1 MTYTPG
7 IYADISNSDYH
18 ADPAL
23 GSTSLK
29 TLALKTPAHWKHERD
44 NPVHKDVFDLGTAIH
59 SIVLEQDESN
69 IEEVEASSW
78 QTKKAQ
84 EAKVAARAEGKVPL
98 LTKDLELARAIGASV
113 MKDPDASL
121 MLAGHKA
128 EQSVFWEEDG
138 LMLKCRPD
146 ALNHGLIA
154 DLKSIIT
161 ADPNTFGKTAAD
173 LGYYMSAAHYQD
185 GMETITGERMPFL
198 FILAEKTAPYLPAV
212 VELDEEAL
220 EYGRRMNTRAKNI
233 YRRCLETGEYPGYT
247 PRGRISLPGWA
258 INRMDDLLLE
268 TEPAN
273 V

>member
-1 MTYTPG
+1 MAQIIDG
-7 IYADISNSDYH
+7 MSNADYH
-18 ADPAL
+18 AHAAL

-29 TLALKTPAHWKHERD
+29 TLATKTPAHYKWQAEH
-44 NPVHKDVFDLGTAIH
+44 PIHKDVFDLGTAIH

-69 IEEVEASSW
+69 ILEVEASSW

-84 EAKVAARAEGKVPL
+84 EAKAAARAEGKVPL
-98 LTKDLELARAIGASV
+98 LTKDLELARAIGKSV
-113 MKDPDASL
+113 MSHPLASR
-121 MLAGHKA
+121 MLTGHKA

-146 ALNHGLIA
+146 ALNYGMIA

-173 LGYYMSAAHYQD
+173 LGYFMSAAHYID
-185 GMETITGERMPFL
+185 GMEAITGERMPFL
-198 FILAEKTAPYLPAV
+198 FILAEKSAPYPPAV
-212 VELDEEAL
+212 VELDDEAL
-220 EYGRRMNTRAKNI
+220 EYGRRMNTRAKRI
-233 YRRCLETGEYPGYT
+233 YRRCLETGEYPGYPET
-247 PRGRISLPGWA
+247 GRISLPGWA

-268 TEPAN
+268 MET